1 MIDRPDCIRYKAR
14 ASRAAVARP
23 PRERR
28 PPLHGSPTAPLTG
41 ALALRRTAGAGPEA
55 AGGVAGLRRACSTG
69 GVERWG
75 GLVEGDGLGVLGEG
89 RGARTSFFAVV
100 TGLLLALHGF
110 AFPSIRAL
118 VLS

>member
-1 MIDRPDCIRYKAR
+1 VLLEQGLKPLAASLGYGAR
-14 ASRAAVARP
+14 VPPAAW
-23 PRERR
+23 
-28 PPLHGSPTAPLTG
+28 S
-41 ALALRRTAGAGPEA
+41 AG
-55 AGGVAGLRRACSTG
+55 
-69 GVERWG
+69 G